1 MLNLVSSG
9 SLFSL
14 QSAVRDVNRLNEAD
28 AAAAA
33 GLVFTTVD
41 DAAAAI
47 RCDRVI
53 IREAL
58 RTTPTGYTAAGVLR
72 ALL

>member
-9 SLFSL
+9 SLFSV
-14 QSAVRDVNRLNEAD
+14 QSAVRDVNRLNE

-41 DAAAAI
+41 DAAAAAAI

-58 RTTPTGYTAAGVLR
+58 RTTPTGSTAAGVLR